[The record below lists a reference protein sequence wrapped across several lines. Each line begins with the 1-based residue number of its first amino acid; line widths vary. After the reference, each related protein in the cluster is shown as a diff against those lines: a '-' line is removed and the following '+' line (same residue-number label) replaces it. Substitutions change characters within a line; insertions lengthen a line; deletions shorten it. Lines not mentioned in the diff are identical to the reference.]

1 MAEKRKS
8 LFPLFL
14 LGGGVLLLLAG
25 LVSVFFNQKP
35 EAIGAA
41 TPASV
46 EQVQRVSL
54 EDARAAL
61 DSGTAVFL
69 DVRSRESYAA
79 AHIPGA
85 VLIPLNELPT
95 RMGELNQGSW
105 IIPY

>member
-25 LVSVFFNQKP
+25 LVSVFFNQQP

-61 DSGTAVFL
+61 DAGTAVFL
-69 DVRSRESYAA
+69 DVRDSASYAV

-95 RMGELNQGSW
+95 RMGELSQGSW